1 MYEVIVNSIS
11 TLILLSPPMFIKYLI
26 NNMIN
31 IVKYY
36 ICMTHLVKLQLDI
49 Q

>member
-1 MYEVIVNSIS
+1 MYEVIVNLIS

-31 IVKYY
+31 IVKFYL
-36 ICMTHLVKLQLDI
+36 CMINLVKLQLDI
-49 Q
+49 